1 MEKVMITYQIN
12 DRVFTREVTPEE
24 LAAMQEQRVWHI
36 QERPLRIVLTQD
48 VWKDWLFKKREH
60 EDMYELTGVEL
71 YPELV
76 AVIGIINYLR
86 DYVVVSEGNIYIYLE
101 EIYPEHEFIIKN
113 YMGIIE
119 RKQIV

>member
-1 MEKVMITYQIN
+1 MKVVGYI
-12 DRVFTREVTPEE
+12 DDKRVEYEVSEE
-24 LAAMQEQRVWHI
+24 VYYPNWHVN
-36 QERPLRIVLTQD
+36 ERPLRIVLTQD

>member
-1 MEKVMITYQIN
+1 MAIIVCEQKDGRFIY
-12 DRVFTREVTPEE
+12 REATPDE

-36 QERPLRIVLTQD
+36 HERPLRIVLTQD